1 MNIRIYV
8 ALFNPEVKEQRK
20 LIVMVEGS
28 TRISMLKRKIE
39 QEFTELFPREKPFIV
54 SKIEDQY
61 GYSLSNNS
69 SVGELLKN
77 DDRIVALPE
86 TETAGFISGNDVN
99 ELLAMLANMQENI
112 SGKLLTCGLASAQ
125 SVKSLLFQ
133 VLPLCY
139 VANLNTMHN
148 ACKALVEIIN
158 EGNFRIFEQD
168 ENSDLL
174 RLLVYTLNF
183 LINEYMEQDTLVQ
196 RSVIELLEVLIKSR
210 SFLSR
215 FKSNSTSQKLVS
227 SSKTM
232 NQAFKAKIIRIISA
246 VNRGEELWTEAEPRE
261 LREPRE
267 AFSYKTDHPEP
278 YPGPGLSTGHS
289 REAKRPE
296 KQERYKPG
304 TRDFKS
310 SLHETGMGSMVSDF
324 IQMISTQNTSEMICF
339 ALHSLE
345 NFVSEA
351 VDVALQD
358 PELFSRLFSL
368 IEISTPS
375 NFHSVQSSLLSTLSA
390 RLNIGRCE
398 EIVMKN
404 GLTRLLKSYINSAQ
418 AIQPAIL
425 ALFEQTLKLGRKKID
440 VPSLISISVCAY
452 PTISLLAIEA
462 LSVVADPADGT
473 FADEQFENHVRF
485 FVGACVN
492 EKQND
497 KYRSLAATCV
507 ANLSIREYL
516 RPQIIYCGG
525 IDTLLML
532 VKDSA
537 RVEAQ
542 RAAAKALVNLT
553 ATKRDLKMKVVA
565 ELSEEIR
572 KLYRS
577 ELDGI
582 VSTYLQTLVS
592 SRS

>member
-8 ALFNPEVKEQRK
+8 SLFNPEVKEQRK
-20 LIVMVEGS
+20 LIVMVEGT

-77 DDRIVALPE
+77 DDKIVALPE

-112 SGKLLTCGLASAQ
+112 SAKLLNCGLASVQ

-133 VLPLCY
+133 VIPLCY
-139 VANLNTMHN
+139 VVNLNTMHN
-148 ACKALVEIIN
+148 ACKALVEIIH
-158 EGNFRIFEQD
+158 EGNFRMFEQD

-174 RLLVYTLNF
+174 RLVVFTLNF

-196 RSVIELLEVLIKSR
+196 RAVIDLLEVLIKSR
-210 SFLSR
+210 NFLSR
-215 FKSNSTSQKLVS
+215 FKNNLTSQRLVS

-246 VNRGEELWTEAEPRE
+246 INRGEELWTEAEPRE
-261 LREPRE
+261 G
-267 AFSYKTDHPEP
+267 FSYKPENNET
-278 YPGPGLSTGHS
+278 YPGQGHNASYS
-289 REAKRPE
+289 REAKRTE

-310 SLHETGMGSMVSDF
+310 SLNETGMGSMVADF

-358 PELFSRLFSL
+358 AELFSRLFCL
-368 IEISTPS
+368 IEIVTPS
-375 NFHSVQSSLLSTLSA
+375 NFHSVQSSLLSTLST
-390 RLNIGRCE
+390 RLNAARCE
-398 EIVMKN
+398 EIVAKN
-404 GLTRLLKSYINSAQ
+404 GLTRLLKAYINSAPT
-418 AIQPAIL
+418 IQPSIL
-425 ALFEQTLKLGRKKID
+425 ALFEQTLKLGRKRID

-452 PTISLLAIEA
+452 PTISILAMEA
-462 LSVVADPADGT
+462 LSVIADPADGS
-473 FADEQFENHVRF
+473 FADEQFENHARF
-485 FVGACVN
+485 FVGAGVN

-497 KYRSLAATCV
+497 KYRSLAATCI

-532 VKDSA
+532 VKDSS
-537 RVEAQ
+537 RVEGQ